1 MLCYNYY
8 VVEYGGTSLSPE
20 NWETRGLQ
28 AERYLAYLADV
39 FEMSPRVKDGEKLA
53 VCALAE
59 SMQTLDDLK
68 TGKATGPVSSE
79 KVGSV
84 SVSYAVPAGGGYDLS
99 SSGTTQTLLS
109 AISPYVHL
117 YAGVG

>member
-1 MLCYNYY
+1 MLCYDFY
-8 VVEYGGTSLSPE
+8 VVNFGGASLSPE
-20 NWETRGLQ
+20 EWETQ
-28 AERYLAYLADV
+28 AMKAERYLRYLGGV
-39 FEMSPRVKDGEKLA
+39 YELTPRVPDGEKLA

-59 SMQTLDDLK
+59 SMQQLDDLK

-99 SSGTTQTLLS
+99 TSGTTQTLLAS
-109 AISPYVHL
+109 IAPYVHL